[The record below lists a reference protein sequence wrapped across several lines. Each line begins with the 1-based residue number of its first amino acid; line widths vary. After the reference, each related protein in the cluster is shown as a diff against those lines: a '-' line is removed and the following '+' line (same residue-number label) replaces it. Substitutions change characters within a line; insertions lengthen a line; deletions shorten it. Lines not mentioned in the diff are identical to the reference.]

1 MKELTLEEMEM
12 MTDEELKIIALEKKK
27 KGKKPVATRKAL
39 LAAEVL
45 FERTHTTTA
54 TGELFP
60 FMGATGEF
68 EEEVFREE
76 FTF

>member
-1 MKELTLEEMEM
+1 MKEITLKEMELL
-12 MTDEELKIIALEKKK
+12 TEEELKIIALEKK
-27 KGKKPVATRKAL
+27 GKKPVATKRAL
-39 LAAEVL
+39 LAARVL

-60 FMGATGEF
+60 IMGATGEF
-68 EEEVFREE
+68 EEEVFMEE

>member
-1 MKELTLEEMEM
+1 MKELTKREMEM
-12 MTDEELKIIALEKKK
+12 MTEKELKVIALEKE
-27 KGKKPVATRKAL
+27 GKRPVATKRAL

-60 FMGATGEF
+60 MGATGEF

>member
-1 MKELTLEEMEM
+1 MKELRELEM
-12 MTDEELKIIALEKKK
+12 MTDEELKVIALEKR
-27 KGKKPVATRKAL
+27 GKRPVATRKAL

-60 FMGATGEF
+60 MGATGEF
-68 EEEVFREE
+68 EEDVFREE